1 MFTKLKGVIIVNIS
15 ELEVL
20 KKIYLNGSPSQREL
34 SSMTGLS
41 LGKINKSIKLLKDNG
56 YINVDGGIT
65 EKTINL
71 IKKNKPESAVILS
84 AGYGLK
90 MVPLCRDI
98 PKAFLEVKGEILIE
112 RLINQLHDAGI
123 STIYVVVGYMKEKYD
138 YLIDKYNVELIVNNE
153 YKTKNNLHS
162 LNIISDKIGNT
173 YILPCDIC
181 CSENPFNSV
190 ELYSW
195 YMVTKEKT
203 YDSQLKSN
211 RNREL
216 IKVNCNEQGNKEIG
230 IAYIC
235 KDDSYKLKSNIG
247 FLEKSEL
254 YNTAFWEKALI
265 SNGKSI
271 VNANLVEKDFCL
283 EINTYDD
290 LVNAD
295 VNSSSLNCEY
305 IDIICKAL
313 GTSKEKINSIISLK
327 SGMTNRSFIFS
338 CDNKRYIFRIPGE
351 GTDKLINRKYE
362 YDVYNQVKNKNICDN
377 IVYINP
383 QNGYK
388 ITEFIEGSRNCDPFN
403 DRDVVD
409 CMCVLKKFHD
419 MKLSVDHFFDIFEQI
434 EYYEQLR
441 NRNSVYQDYNSVKEN
456 IFKLKKYIEEQDI
469 EYCLTHIDAVPDNF
483 VISDYEIN
491 LIDWEYS
498 AMQDPHVDIAMF
510 AIYSLYDKARTD
522 SLIDIY
528 FDNQCSKSIR
538 LKIYC
543 YIAACGLLWSN
554 WCEYKAALGV
564 EFGEYSLRQY
574 RYAKD
579 FYRYFM
585 EEENNE

>member
-1 MFTKLKGVIIVNIS
+1 MFTKSKGVNIVNIS

-20 KKIYLNGSPSQREL
+20 KKIYLNGSASQREL
-34 SSMTGLS
+34 SGMTGLS

-56 YINVDGGIT
+56 FINEDGGIT
-65 EKTINL
+65 EKAKNL
-71 IKKNKPESAVILS
+71 IRKNKPESAIILS

-90 MVPLCRDI
+90 MVPLCREI
-98 PKAFLEVKGEILIE
+98 PKALLEVKGEILIE

-138 YLIDKYNVELIVNNE
+138 YLIDKYNVELIVNND

-162 LNIISDKIGNT
+162 LNIISDKIGNS
-173 YILPCDIC
+173 YILPSDIW

-195 YMVTKEKT
+195 YMVTRGKT
-203 YDSQLKSN
+203 YDSQLKCN

-235 KDDSYKLKSNIG
+235 KDDSYKLKSNIE

-254 YNTAFWEKALI
+254 YNSAFWEKALI

-271 VNANLVEKDFCL
+271 LNANLADEDFCS

-290 LVNAD
+290 LVDAD

-305 IDIICKAL
+305 IEIICKAL
-313 GTSKEKINSIISLK
+313 STSKEKINSIISLK

-351 GTDKLINRKYE
+351 GTDKLINRKHE
-362 YDVYNQVKNKNICDN
+362 YDVYNQIKNKNICDN

-383 QNGYK
+383 RNGYK
-388 ITEFIEGSRNCDPFN
+388 ITEFIEDSRNCDPYN

-409 CMCVLKKFHD
+409 CMDVLKKFHD
-419 MKLSVDHFFDIFEQI
+419 RKLSVDHFFDIFEQI

-456 IFKLKKYIEEQDI
+456 IFKLKKYIEEQDK

-483 VISDYEIN
+483 IISDNGIN

-522 SLIDIY
+522 SLIDVY
-528 FDNQCSKSIR
+528 FDNKCSKSTR